1 MLMFYVYFMFRV
13 TVRMCV
19 LIRVQTA
26 YTLKDKELNTH
37 LLQFTPNATAYFA
50 AHLNF

>member
-1 MLMFYVYFMFRV
+1 MLMFYVCFMFSF
-13 TVRMCV
+13 TVKMCV

-37 LLQFTPNATAYFA
+37 LLQFTPNVTAYFT